1 MIGEREKMKIRI
13 QKLKNRKGKVDQGIK
28 MCRNC
33 GREYHEKENFNWSC
47 RTHRSTEYGG
57 EMWWCCG
64 KRGADVPGCKFSRHE
79 TKEDDDDEDD
89 EDNAK
94 SKARQLKSIRCQ
106 CCKELGHT
114 IENCYRDP
122 NLKTRENE
130 EDELKRIKNLR
141 DNRKLFVDST
151 VTTTHLL
158 KKLSKVP
165 KLISEDED
173 PHIGLTE
180 EALA

>member
-1 MIGEREKMKIRI
+1 
-13 QKLKNRKGKVDQGIK
+13 
-28 MCRNC
+28 
-33 GREYHEKENFNWSC
+33 
-47 RTHRSTEYGG
+47 
-57 EMWWCCG
+57 MWWCCG